1 MAAPTMKST
10 SILTEHLQYP
20 AVSLV
25 DDIINAVNEVMYK
38 CTAAMEKYL
47 LERSKVNGKDYS
59 EEIRVGVAKLETL
72 LEHSVD
78 KNFDKLELYVLR
90 NVLRIPQELLD
101 ANVFRLSYQRDL
113 LIPRDT
119 QNANSITQL
128 EDKARQIEQNLQRN
142 KELRTRLKNTK
153 ILKQRI
159 AKFKTLIRQ
168 TLECEGYPNSQ
179 ELVRLL
185 APMDDSLKLV
195 TSQLRQLYVDSEEQA
210 SMEEVLQVHNEFQ
223 TRSNGHR
230 RSLYIE
236 SEVKRVLGPGEQE
249 LESQHLADAENLSQR
264 IDAPD
269 LSVLQRWASS

>member
-20 AVSLV
+20 AISLV

-47 LERSKVNGKDYS
+47 LERNKGGGKDYT

-113 LIPRDT
+113 LIPSDVQKT
-119 QNANSITQL
+119 GSINQL
-128 EDKARQIEQNLQRN
+128 VEKGRQIEQSLQRN
-142 KELRTRLKNTK
+142 YELSQRLKTGNA
-153 ILKQRI
+153 LKQRI
-159 AKFKTLIRQ
+159 IKFKKLVRQ
-168 TLECEGYPNSQ
+168 MLECEDSPQSQ
-179 ELVRLL
+179 ELVRVL
-185 APMDDSLKLV
+185 APIDDSLKLV
-195 TSQLRQLYVDSEEQA
+195 TAQLRQLYIASEEQA
-210 SMEEVLQVHNEFQ
+210 SMEKVLQVHSKFQ
-223 TRSNGHR
+223 TQHSCDR
-230 RSLYIE
+230 RSMYIDTETKRILGPPKEQNEVQQDEDGAFNVKIE
-236 SEVKRVLGPGEQE
+236 S
-249 LESQHLADAENLSQR
+249 
-264 IDAPD
+264 PD
-269 LSVLQRWASS
+269 LELLQGLLEP

>member
-20 AVSLV
+20 AISLV

-47 LERSKVNGKDYS
+47 LERNEGAGKDYT

-113 LIPRDT
+113 LIPSD
-119 QNANSITQL
+119 AEKASSISQL
-128 EDKARQIEQNLQRN
+128 EEKGRQIEQSLQKN
-142 KELRTRLKNTK
+142 YELRRRLETGNA
-153 ILKQRI
+153 LKQRI
-159 AKFKTLIRQ
+159 MKFKTLVCQ
-168 TLECEGYPNSQ
+168 MLECEDSPQSQ
-179 ELVRLL
+179 ELVRVL
-185 APMDDSLKLV
+185 APIDDSLKLV
-195 TSQLRQLYVDSEEQA
+195 TAQLRQLYVDSEEQA
-210 SMEEVLQVHNEFQ
+210 SMEKVLQVHGKFQ
-223 TRSNGHR
+223 THRNSDR
-230 RSLYIE
+230 RSMYIDTETKRILGPQEKGNEAQQVEGGASNIKIE
-236 SEVKRVLGPGEQE
+236 SPDITVLQGL
-249 LESQHLADAENLSQR
+249 LES
-264 IDAPD
+264 
-269 LSVLQRWASS
+269 